1 MGLDTYG
8 FVISR
13 SPVRSRRVAPVF
25 FSTASGDLILGS
37 QFVVSRTLLTR
48 PA

>member
-13 SPVRSRRVAPVF
+13 SPLNTRVWKTTLAKRWQVICGVDG
-25 FSTASGDLILGS
+25 ST
-37 QFVVSRTLLTR
+37 
-48 PA
+48 